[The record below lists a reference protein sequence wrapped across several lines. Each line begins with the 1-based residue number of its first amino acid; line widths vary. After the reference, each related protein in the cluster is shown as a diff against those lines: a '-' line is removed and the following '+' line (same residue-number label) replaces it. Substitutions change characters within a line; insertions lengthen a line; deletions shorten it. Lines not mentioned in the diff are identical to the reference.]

1 MLKAL
6 NSLFYSF
13 ILNRKH
19 IKHIDNKKTY
29 ILNMYSYLLNNFNLN
44 CTFDKF
50 LISVESNISDLFI
63 HEVDN
68 KTFLLNIVTYAFIKN
83 M

>member
-1 MLKAL
+1 
-6 NSLFYSF
+6 
-13 ILNRKH
+13 
-19 IKHIDNKKTY
+19 
-29 ILNMYSYLLNNFNLN
+29 MYSYLLNNFNLN